1 MASDRVFLLL
11 QLLGLFL
18 GLLVMDGGRFL
29 ACYLVALIFL
39 NTAYFFL
46 NRRLSKGPFRVLL
59 ILSPLMLLFVVLML
73 LSMKP

>member
-1 MASDRVFLLL
+1 
-11 QLLGLFL
+11 
-18 GLLVMDGGRFL
+18 MDGGRFL